1 MIQCVHLAYHWLGS
15 KHNLKQTTAAGQ
27 GFILGITIN
36 QEFQRRAQAEL
47 DAVVGP
53 NRLPDFEDSDR
64 LAYVNALV
72 REALRWQNVLP
83 FAIPHTVVED
93 DEFRG
98 YFVPAG
104 TNIIPNV
111 WYA

>member
-1 MIQCVHLAYHWLGS
+1 MLRKLPRANVSQMFSTVQSVFVAMSLYPDVQ
-15 KHNLKQTTAAGQ
+15 K
-27 GFILGITIN
+27 
-36 QEFQRRAQAEL
+36 RAQAEL

-53 NRLPDFEDSDR
+53 NRLPDFEDGDR
-64 LAYVNALV
+64 LVYVNALV

-83 FAIPHTVVED
+83 FAIPHTVVDD